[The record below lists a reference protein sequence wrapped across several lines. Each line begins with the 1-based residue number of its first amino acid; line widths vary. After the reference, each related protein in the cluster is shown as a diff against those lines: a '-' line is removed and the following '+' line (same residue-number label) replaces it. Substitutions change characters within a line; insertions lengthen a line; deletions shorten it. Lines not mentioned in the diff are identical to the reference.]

1 MPDEERDHEDHK
13 PHRHHGHSSRSFLD
27 ASVILEGFGLGPDET
42 VLDLGC
48 GDGHF
53 AIEAAGRVDFD
64 TAVYALDLWPDS
76 IQQLEEELGELGLR
90 KVKPILA
97 DATEEIPLPDDTV
110 RVCLMVNV
118 LHGFVHNG
126 EFGDLIEQLDPVL
139 HPRCR
144 ILIVDYRRVEDEHG
158 PPLEVRV
165 DPEEA
170 LILFEPYG
178 FSMGRELEVEEN
190 RYAVELVR

>member
-1 MPDEERDHEDHK
+1 LSDKERDHHEHK

-27 ASVILEGFGLGPDET
+27 ASAILEGFGLGPDET
-42 VLDLGC
+42 ILDLGC

-64 TAVYALDLWPDS
+64 TAVYALDLWPES
-76 IQQLEEELGELGLR
+76 IQELKEELDELGLR

-97 DATEEIPLPDDTV
+97 DATEEIPLPAETV

-126 EFGDLIEQLDPVL
+126 EFEDLMQQLVPVL
-139 HPRCR
+139 HTRCR
-144 ILIVDYRRVEDEHG
+144 ILIVDYRKVEDEHG

-165 DPEEA
+165 DPDEA
-170 LILFEPYG
+170 IELFRPQG
-178 FSMGRELEVEEN
+178 FRKGKELEVEEN
-190 RYAVELVR
+190 RYAMELVR

>member
-1 MPDEERDHEDHK
+1 MSEEDGNGEKKR
-13 PHRHHGHSSRSFLD
+13 HRHHGKSSRSFLD
-27 ASVILEGFGLGPDET
+27 AGAILDGFGLGPDET

-53 AIEAAGRVDFD
+53 AIEAAERVDFD

-76 IQQLEEELGELGLR
+76 IEGLREELEDLGLR

-97 DATEEIPLPDDTV
+97 DATEEIPLPADTV
-110 RVCLMVNV
+110 RVCIMVNV

-126 EFGDLIEQLDPVL
+126 EFDDLMEQLVPVL
-139 HPRCR
+139 HTRCR

-170 LILFEPYG
+170 LSLFEPYG
-178 FSMGRELEVEEN
+178 FSMGKEVEVEKN